1 LNLELGTGATGNLQ
15 KNWVDGWWHQNMF
28 SFVLHY
34 LNALMI
40 FKAEVHE
47 FSEFVGCQ
55 DKGETGVT
63 HTFLPWESQI

>member
-1 LNLELGTGATGNLQ
+1 LGRWLVASKYVFFCFT
-15 KNWVDGWWHQNMF
+15 
-28 SFVLHY
+28 LHY

>member
-1 LNLELGTGATGNLQ
+1 
-15 KNWVDGWWHQNMF
+15 
-28 SFVLHY
+28 
-34 LNALMI
+34 MI

-63 HTFLPWESQI
+63 HTFLPWESQIWSIPLMLVFFLA